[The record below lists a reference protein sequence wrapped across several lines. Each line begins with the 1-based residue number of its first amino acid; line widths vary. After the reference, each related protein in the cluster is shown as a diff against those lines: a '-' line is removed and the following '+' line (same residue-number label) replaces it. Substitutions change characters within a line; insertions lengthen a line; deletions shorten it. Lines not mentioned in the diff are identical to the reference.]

1 VVAHAGNE
9 LGFLRPVG
17 HVVAHPGNELG
28 FLRPVGHV
36 VARVVIE
43 RLVHRPVRAG

>member
-1 VVAHAGNE
+1 VVAHAGND
-9 LGFLRPVG
+9 
-17 HVVAHPGNELG
+17 LG

-43 RLVHRPVRAG
+43 RLVRRPVRAG